1 MDSELVSAQH
11 ATHEQSVKSDEGPS
25 TKCAGTEGRAATA
38 PNKGVMLHPT
48 YWWHI
53 ENRAPSHH
61 IENLVSPW
69 RHITTMD
76 SDRGLNSA
84 TKTQHSSQKCKK
96 ENKDLLTIDV
106 EIVR

>member
-48 YWWHI
+48 Y
-53 ENRAPSHH
+53 
-61 IENLVSPW
+61 
-69 RHITTMD
+69 
-76 SDRGLNSA
+76 
-84 TKTQHSSQKCKK
+84 
-96 ENKDLLTIDV
+96 
-106 EIVR
+106 